1 MTGTK
6 RRQSIPQ
13 WLGVSALVS
22 AMGLGA
28 SAQPWAPGMEPPP
41 VLEPASAKEAQNVD
55 AMREGGQRKPYL
67 KAAHDLL
74 HRHWGTRVKP
84 ELLFAGDTANGCGIK
99 RVQHPMAF
107 YCPPSKQIAMAL
119 ELRRS
124 VRSAKGLS
132 DASLLLLDLA
142 VLAHEWGHHV
152 NREKGLGPFS
162 GGMGLTVK
170 QEELAADWRTGV
182 FLGWLMNV
190 GALKVDDF
198 SQTANLLF
206 EMGDYERI
214 SRQHHGY
221 PKDRFR
227 ALTRGLSSQLQPGQ
241 SIGEWTVDTSET
253 FSRRLPEE
261 PGDAPLGARRYE
273 VRRFEIERGQQ
284 IATNLIGG
292 LLGAASCVWG
302 SQDQCVGMAMQQGK
316 GRALGSYT
324 ERQLTLWCNSGTF
337 DISADD
343 FDPQPIGRDGK
354 GQAPIL
360 ASRDCNDLAALKQ
373 EL

>member
-1 MTGTK
+1 MTHL
-6 RRQSIPQ
+6 IPRAGFGKP
-13 WLGVSALVS
+13 LGALLIS
-22 AMGLGA
+22 LAMAVGA

-41 VLEPASAKEAQNVD
+41 VLEAASAKDALKLEASRQ
-55 AMREGGQRKPYL
+55 ASQRQAYLRE
-67 KAAHDLL
+67 AHELL
-74 HRHWGTRVKP
+74 HRHWGTKVKP
-84 ELLFAGDTANGCGIK
+84 QLLFAGDRADGCGVK
-99 RVQHPMAF
+99 EVRHPMAF

-119 ELRRS
+119 ELSKS
-124 VRSAKGLS
+124 VRAAKGQS
-132 DASLLLLDLA
+132 DAALLLLDLA

-190 GALKVDDF
+190 GALQVDDF
-198 SQTANLLF
+198 SNTANLLF

-221 PKDRFR
+221 PKDRFQ

-241 SIGEWTVDTSET
+241 SVGNWTVDTDET
-253 FSRRLPEE
+253 FSRPLPGE
-261 PGDAPLGARRYE
+261 PGDSLLGALRYE

-324 ERQLTLWCNSGTF
+324 KRELTLWCNSGSF
-337 DISADD
+337 DVSADD

-354 GQAPIL
+354 GQAQVL
-360 ASRDCNDLAALKQ
+360 AARDC
-373 EL
+373 

>member
-1 MTGTK
+1 MTGSK
-6 RRQSIPQ
+6 HQRS
-13 WLGVSALVS
+13 WLKTL
-22 AMGLGA
+22 GLATLLSGFGLA
-28 SAQPWAPGMEPPP
+28 AAAEPWAPGMEPPP
-41 VLEPASAKEAQNVD
+41 VLEAASAKEAQALD
-55 AMREGGQRKPYL
+55 GLRAPGQRKPYL
-67 KAAHDLL
+67 NAAHDLL
-74 HRHWGTRVKP
+74 HRHWGTQVKP
-84 ELLFAGDTANGCGIK
+84 QLLFAGDTANGCGVK

-119 ELRRS
+119 DLRKS
-124 VRSAKGLS
+124 VRAAKGLS
-132 DASLLLLDLA
+132 DRSLLLLDLA

-182 FLGWLMNV
+182 FLGWLMRV

-221 PKDRFR
+221 PKDRFQ
-227 ALTRGLSSQLQPGQ
+227 ALTRGLSSQLEPGQ
-241 SIGEWTVDTSET
+241 TIGDWTVDTAET

-261 PGDAPLGARRYE
+261 PRDALLGARRYE

-302 SQDQCVGMAMQQGK
+302 TQDQCVGMAMQQGK

-337 DISADD
+337 DVSADD
-343 FDPQPIGRDGK
+343 FDPQPIERDGK
-354 GQAPIL
+354 GQARIL
-360 ASRDCNDLAALKQ
+360 AARDC
-373 EL
+373 

>member
-1 MTGTK
+1 MTHL
-6 RRQSIPQ
+6 IPRAGFGKP
-13 WLGVSALVS
+13 LGALLIS
-22 AMGLGA
+22 LAMALGA

-41 VLEPASAKEAQNVD
+41 VLEAASAKDALKLEASRQ
-55 AMREGGQRKPYL
+55 ASQRQAYLRE
-67 KAAHDLL
+67 AHELL
-74 HRHWGTRVKP
+74 HRHWGTKVKP
-84 ELLFAGDTANGCGIK
+84 QLLFAGDRADGCGVK
-99 RVQHPMAF
+99 EVRHPMAF

-119 ELRRS
+119 ELRKS
-124 VRSAKGLS
+124 VRAAKGQS
-132 DASLLLLDLA
+132 DAALLLLDLA

-190 GALKVDDF
+190 GALQVDDF
-198 SQTANLLF
+198 SNTANLLF

-221 PKDRFR
+221 PKDRFQ

-241 SIGEWTVDTSET
+241 SVGNWTVDTNET
-253 FSRRLPEE
+253 FSRPLPGK
-261 PGDAPLGARRYE
+261 PGDSLLGARRYE

-324 ERQLTLWCNSGTF
+324 KRELTLWCNSGSF
-337 DISADD
+337 DVSADD

-354 GQAPIL
+354 GQAQVL
-360 ASRDCNDLAALKQ
+360 AERDC
-373 EL
+373 

>member
-1 MTGTK
+1 MTGSK
-6 RRQSIPQ
+6 RQRS
-13 WLGVSALVS
+13 WLKPLGLISLMS
-22 AMGLGA
+22 GFGLGA
-28 SAQPWAPGMEPPP
+28 AAEPWAPGMEPPP
-41 VLEPASAKEAQNVD
+41 VLEAATAKEAQALD
-55 AMREGGQRKPYL
+55 ALRAPGQRKPYL
-67 KAAHDLL
+67 NAAHDLL
-74 HRHWGTRVKP
+74 HRHWGTKVKP
-84 ELLFAGDTANGCGIK
+84 QLLFAGDTANGCGIK

-124 VRSAKGLS
+124 VRAAKGLS
-132 DASLLLLDLA
+132 DRSLLLLDLA

-162 GGMGLTVK
+162 RGMGLTVK

-182 FLGWLMNV
+182 FLGWLMGV

-198 SQTANLLF
+198 SKTANLLF

-227 ALTRGLSSQLQPGQ
+227 ALTRGLSSQLRPGQ
-241 SIGEWTVDTSET
+241 TIGDWTVDTNET
-253 FSRRLPEE
+253 FSRRVPME
-261 PGDAPLGARRYE
+261 PGDALLGARRYE

-284 IATNLIGG
+284 IATNLVGG

-302 SQDQCVGMAMQQGK
+302 TQEQCVGMAMQQGK
-316 GRALGSYT
+316 GRALGRYT
-324 ERQLTLWCNSGTF
+324 ERELTLWCNSRTF
-337 DISADD
+337 DVSADD
-343 FDPQPIGRDGK
+343 YDPQPIERDGK
-354 GQAPIL
+354 GQAGIL
-360 ASRDCNDLAALKQ
+360 AFRDC
-373 EL
+373 